1 MRKNDIE
8 FRPTMGVHLLES
20 CLVTKIDNITKD
32 TPCFKKEFTSKFIK
46 KAKSCTY
53 KDLKGSR
60 QGPDDNDIHLHS
72 IDNFRILILALCCN
86 NHGANWSDVF
96 FFERY

>member
-1 MRKNDIE
+1 
-8 FRPTMGVHLLES
+8 MGVHLLES
-20 CLVTKIDNITKD
+20 CLVTKIDIITKD

-60 QGPDDNDIHLHS
+60 QGPDDNDIHVVDENIAVVMQELQKK
-72 IDNFRILILALCCN
+72 IDSLI
-86 NHGANWSDVF
+86 
-96 FFERY
+96 E

>member
-1 MRKNDIE
+1 
-8 FRPTMGVHLLES
+8 MGVHLLES
-20 CLVTKIDNITKD
+20 CLVTKLDNITKD

-60 QGPDDNDIHLHS
+60 QGPDDNDIHVVDENIAVVMQELQKK
-72 IDNFRILILALCCN
+72 N
-86 NHGANWSDVF
+86 
-96 FFERY
+96 